1 MIFNLP
7 TKGMMKLKKCLWL
20 IITVLIMNIFVPFAS
35 AKHLVLFYNGEEHDY
50 NGSVFTL
57 TVNDKSLTTP
67 VEPLIFNDYALVPLR
82 DVFEA
87 VGAKVTYIDLS
98 KQIIVNYND
107 TYVRLKIGSNKAYV
121 DDKEYSIPGN
131 ITPMLI
137 AIAGDE
143 YAKTMVPVR
152 FIFENIGFLV
162 EFDEERGNISIF
174 SPDYKKDTVLNDYDF
189 EMTNDRTTVIRLYSD
204 SEIESITKPSLTSSG
219 VMYFDAKNSVYSI
232 SNSIKVNKGAVKNLR
247 LGMHEGYTRIA
258 LDTEFIE
265 SYKVRLASDNQMI
278 TITVTMDMEEYLNSK
293 KEDTNTENNENN
305 NNTNNEENTP
315 QRPIDP
321 VFTGEKVIVIDAG
334 HGGSDP
340 GAQRTYDGV
349 TYSEKDLNLAIAK
362 KVKKLLEDNGVTVIM
377 TREGDTY
384 PSLQDR
390 SDLAN
395 KLRAAM
401 FVSIHTNAATVET
414 ASGYEVYYSSLNNF
428 DYTGL
433 TSKELAQSIINSLK
447 KNIKTINRGVKTENH
462 LVTRTSIMPA
472 VLVEIGFIS
481 NKDELNLMISDEF
494 QDNFAKGVVDGILSV
509 YNKAGI
515 SDPETKAELVKQR
528 EEEERKRKEEEERRK
543 LEEEALKNQTE
554 TSEETVDDT
563 KTSNEDNSS
572 IDDQAT
578 SSDEN

>member
-1 MIFNLP
+1 MILIFP
-7 TKGMMKLKKCLWL
+7 MKGMMKLKKCLWL
-20 IITVLIMNIFVPFAS
+20 IITVLIMNIFVPLAS

-137 AIAGDE
+137 AIAGEE

-162 EFDEERGNISIF
+162 EFDEERGNISIY
-174 SPDYKKDTVLNDYDF
+174 SPDYKKNTVLNDYDL

-247 LGMHEGYTRIA
+247 LGMHDGYTRIA

-265 SYKVRLASDNQMI
+265 TYKVRLSSDGQTI

-293 KEDTNTENNENN
+293 KEDTNTENSENN
-305 NNTNNEENTP
+305 NDTNKEENIT
-315 QRPIDP
+315 QRPQDP

-349 TYSEKDLNLAIAK
+349 TYSEKDINLSIAK
-362 KVKKLLEDNGVTVIM
+362 KVKELLEDNGINVIM

-384 PSLQDR
+384 PTLSER

-414 ASGYEVYYSSLNNF
+414 ASGYEVYYSSQNNF

-433 TSKELAQSIINSLK
+433 TSKELAQSVINSLK

-472 VLVEIGFIS
+472 VLIEIGFIS
-481 NKDELNLMISDEF
+481 NKPELDLMISEDY
-494 QDNFAKGVVDGILSV
+494 QNSFAKGVVNGILSV

-515 SDPETKAELVKQR
+515 SDPEIKAELVRQR
-528 EEEERKRKEEEERRK
+528 EEEERKRKEEEERKLKEEEERK
-543 LEEEALKNQTE
+543 KQEEALKDSTDSPEDITDTE
-554 TSEETVDDT
+554 STDESDSSEE
-563 KTSNEDNSS
+563 N
-572 IDDQAT
+572 
-578 SSDEN
+578 

>member
-1 MIFNLP
+1 
-7 TKGMMKLKKCLWL
+7 
-20 IITVLIMNIFVPFAS
+20 MNIFVPLAS
-35 AKHLVLFYNGEEHDY
+35 AKHLILFYNGEEHDY

-57 TVNDKSLTTP
+57 TVNEKSLTTP

-121 DDKEYSIPGN
+121 DDTEYSIPGN

-204 SEIESITKPSLTSSG
+204 SEIKSITKPSLTSTG
-219 VMYFDAKNSVYSI
+219 VMYFDVKNSVYSI
-232 SNSIKVNKGAVKNLR
+232 SNSIKVNQGAVKNLR

-265 SYKVRLASDNQMI
+265 SYKVRLSSDNQMI

-293 KEDTNTENNENN
+293 KEDNDTENEENN
-305 NNTNNEENTP
+305 NNTNDEENP
-315 QRPIDP
+315 SQRPQEP
-321 VFTGEKVIVIDAG
+321 VFTGEKVMVIDAG

-349 TYSEKDLNLAIAK
+349 TYSEKDINLSIAK
-362 KVKKLLEDNGVTVIM
+362 KVKELLEDNGINVIM

-384 PSLQDR
+384 PTLSER

-447 KNIKTINRGVKTENH
+447 KNVSTKSRGVKTENH

-481 NKDELNLMISDEF
+481 NKSELDLMISEDY
-494 QDNFAKGVVDGILSV
+494 QNDFAKGIVNGILSV

-515 SDPETKAELVKQR
+515 SDPEIKAELVKQR
-528 EEEERKRKEEEERRK
+528 EEEERKRKEEEEKKR

-554 TSEETVDDT
+554 NSENST
-563 KTSNEDNSS
+563 KDSDSSKED
-572 IDDQAT
+572 T
-578 SSDEN
+578 SSDDTQSTSSNNDQ